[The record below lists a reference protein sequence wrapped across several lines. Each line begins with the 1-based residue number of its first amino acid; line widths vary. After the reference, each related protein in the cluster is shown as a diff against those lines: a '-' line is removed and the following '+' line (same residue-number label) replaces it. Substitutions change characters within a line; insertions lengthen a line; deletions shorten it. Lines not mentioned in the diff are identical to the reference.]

1 MRTIYTQVTLCRY
14 ISVCQS
20 TWQTKHLNDNCQL
33 AYGEKQQNQKEN
45 IRYER
50 KKKYLEWWFELKRR
64 ETSSMD
70 RSHLSRPPTRH
81 AFATFYRLCRRRR
94 GRCLVVIAKGRVKVF
109 APLRC
114 AVFHRIHQYLFVVVV
129 TFVLVSGAGC
139 IVSDFHLGLPLPTR
153 SLAYHISRQQY
164 HHGAIGSCQP
174 HNMTPSVSTRP
185 HFHTHL

>member
-94 GRCLVVIAKGRVKVF
+94 GRCLVVIAKGASKSICAAALRCLPPNPSI
-109 APLRC
+109 PLRRRRH
-114 AVFHRIHQYLFVVVV
+114 FRLSQRGRMY
-129 TFVLVSGAGC
+129 C
-139 IVSDFHLGLPLPTR
+139 IWFSFGSPPACP
-153 SLAYHISRQQY
+153 LAYHISRQQH